1 MEERNI
7 DLYIYVEG
15 KKFLYHAK
23 AKRKKI
29 EDEKLFLE
37 TSPNFVKYA
46 LIGKTVYLG
55 YKTFILPVRI
65 IGKAENE
72 VIFSLPDLK
81 PKESI
86 GDRETVRALTSEE
99 HPVEINLLIGDHPYY
114 YNAHD
119 VSEGGFAIIVK
130 DEEIIDE
137 LAGKQ
142 VSFRMNLPVE
152 RVKVEGTAYVVNVVE
167 RPDGR
172 YKIGFEMDVEDSDR
186 VKLRFY
192 IYSRVREMLMEG

>member
-1 MEERNI
+1 LEDRNI

-23 AKRKKI
+23 AKKKKV

-65 IGKAENE
+65 IGKAERE
-72 VIFSLPDLK
+72 IIFSLPDLK

-86 GDRETVRALTSEE
+86 GDRETVRALTSED
-99 HPVEINLLIGDHPYY
+99 HPVEITLLIGDHPYF

-130 DEEIIDE
+130 DENIIDE

-142 VSFRMNLPVE
+142 VSFRMSLPVE

-186 VKLRFY
+186 VKIRFY
-192 IYSRVREMLMEG
+192 IYSRVREMLEEG

>member
-1 MEERNI
+1 LEDRNI

-23 AKRKKI
+23 AKKKKV

-55 YKTFILPVRI
+55 YKT
-65 IGKAENE
+65 
-72 VIFSLPDLK
+72 
-81 PKESI
+81 
-86 GDRETVRALTSEE
+86 VRALTSED
-99 HPVEINLLIGDHPYY
+99 HPVEITLLIGDHPYF

-130 DEEIIDE
+130 DENIIDE

-142 VSFRMNLPVE
+142 VSFRMSLPVE

-186 VKLRFY
+186 VKIRFY
-192 IYSRVREMLMEG
+192 IYSRVREMLEEG